1 MSLARTD
8 LAGLDATSQAELVRR
23 GELTAVDDVA
33 ALLDA
38 AGPPLA
44 PDTLRVV
51 AHWTGG
57 NPLLVT
63 ELAAE
68 LRSLGGLGDPV
79 TALAVPESVR
89 ALVAAR
95 CARLPEAGRRALAAG
110 DAGL

>member
-1 MSLARTD
+1 MRRASATPLGRARP
-8 LAGLDATSQAELVRR
+8 LL
-23 GELTAVDDVA
+23 DDVA